1 MPHINKCQSEEVWNN
16 VSGGLIALTD
26 PIKGLPIVTLFK
38 LLFNTNPIKRQS
50 LFLQSLNWAGL
61 VTWFV

>member
-1 MPHINKCQSEEVWNN
+1 MHINKYQSEEVWNN
-16 VSGGLIALTD
+16 AAGRLIALTD
-26 PIKGLPIVTLFK
+26 PIKGLPTFIPFK
-38 LLFNTNPIKRQS
+38 LTFNTPPIMRQS